1 MVKGY
6 FIIAGEA
13 SGDLHAAELVTQIRQ
28 REPEARITGLG
39 GDRMAAAGCYL
50 YQDYRKMAFNGFISV
65 IANSRQIHENFRIA
79 REALLK
85 EKPNALI
92 LIDYPSF
99 NLQMAKFSR
108 KHLPDTKIIYYIPP
122 KVWAWKRRRVH
133 SIARLCD
140 EVLGIFPFEPPFYA
154 KYGYQCTY
162 VGNPT
167 AEEIS
172 KGEWLKMKGERDQ
185 LIALL
190 PGSRRTEIVSSL
202 PRMLEA
208 AHAFPDYRIVVTA
221 APGVEDEFYAPY
233 LKQGETLTRETYA
246 TVRSARAAIVNS
258 GTATLETALLGCP
271 QVVVYHARP
280 AWLIRLIRWAQPLL
294 FTVRWFTLVN
304 IILDKEV
311 IKECIANDFT
321 VEKVRTELGR
331 LLTDEPYRKEMLAAY
346 EHLST
351 ILGASAAS
359 AKAADIITSKP

>member
-1 MVKGY
+1 MATY
-6 FIIAGEA
+6 FLIAGEA
-13 SGDLHAAELVTQIRQ
+13 SGDLHAAALVTQIRLCDSG
-28 REPEARITGLG
+28 ARCAGLG
-39 GDRMAAAGCYL
+39 GDKMAAAGCYL
-50 YQDYRKMAFNGFISV
+50 YRHIRHMAFMGFAAVLANLGEVRRNFS
-65 IANSRQIHENFRIA
+65 IAEQ
-79 REALLK
+79 ALT
-85 EKPNALI
+85 EEQPDALI

-99 NLQMAKFSR
+99 NLQMAKFCR

-172 KGEWLKMKGERDQ
+172 KGEWLKVKGERDQ

-221 APGVEDEFYAPY
+221 APGVEEEFYAPY

-258 GTATLETALLGCP
+258 GTATLETALLRCP

-331 LLTDEPYRKEMLAAY
+331 LLTDEAYRKEMLAAY

>member
-1 MVKGY
+1 MY
-6 FIIAGEA
+6 
-13 SGDLHAAELVTQIRQ
+13 LYRHIRQ
-28 REPEARITGLG
+28 
-39 GDRMAAAGCYL
+39 
-50 YQDYRKMAFNGFISV
+50 MAFMGFAAVMQHWRDI
-65 IANSRQIHENFRIA
+65 RENFRIA
-79 REALLK
+79 KQALLR
-85 EKPNALI
+85 EQPDVLI

>member
-1 MVKGY
+1 MAFMGFVAVLKN
-6 FIIAGEA
+6 
-13 SGDLHAAELVTQIRQ
+13 LKQIR
-28 REPEARITGLG
+28 R
-39 GDRMAAAGCYL
+39 
-50 YQDYRKMAFNGFISV
+50 
-65 IANSRQIHENFRIA
+65 NFRIA
-79 REALLK
+79 EQALLSDQ
-85 EKPNALI
+85 PDALI

-99 NLQMAKFSR
+99 NLKMAEFSR
-108 KHLPDTKIIYYIPP
+108 RYLPQTRIIYYVPP
-122 KVWAWKRRRVH
+122 KIWAWKSWRVH
-133 SIARLCD
+133 KIARLCD

-172 KGEWLKMKGERDQ
+172 KGEWLKEKGERDQ

-208 AHAFPDYRIVVTA
+208 AHAYPDYRIVVTA

>member
-1 MVKGY
+1 LTY
-6 FIIAGEA
+6 W
-13 SGDLHAAELVTQIRQ
+13 
-28 REPEARITGLG
+28 ITVFRVQKT
-39 GDRMAAAGCYL
+39 DRYT
-50 YQDYRKMAFNGFISV
+50 D
-65 IANSRQIHENFRIA
+65 
-79 REALLK
+79 
-85 EKPNALI
+85 
-92 LIDYPSF
+92 
-99 NLQMAKFSR
+99 
-108 KHLPDTKIIYYIPP
+108 
-122 KVWAWKRRRVH
+122 RVQT
-133 SIARLCD
+133 SPI
-140 EVLGIFPFEPPFYA
+140 
-154 KYGYQCTY
+154 
-162 VGNPT
+162 
-167 AEEIS
+167 
-172 KGEWLKMKGERDQ
+172 
-185 LIALL
+185 IALL

-221 APGVEDEFYAPY
+221 APGVEDAFYTPY

-331 LLTDEPYRKEMLAAY
+331 LLTDEAYRKEMLAAY